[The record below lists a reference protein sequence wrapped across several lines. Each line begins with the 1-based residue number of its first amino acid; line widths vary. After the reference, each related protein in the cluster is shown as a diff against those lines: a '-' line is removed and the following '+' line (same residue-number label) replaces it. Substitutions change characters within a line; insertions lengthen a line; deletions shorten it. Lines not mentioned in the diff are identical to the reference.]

1 MDLKQA
7 ARRRFLKEGAAL
19 AGVAVGARS
28 VGAQTT
34 GSGQLEKM
42 ATHAMA
48 FGERS
53 RFVTVMRPTIS
64 NIGQNIFLH
73 GEPDGLDA
81 FTPLRD
87 LVGNITPSDLHY
99 VSSHGSVP
107 PDIDPGHHRLVI
119 SGMVKRPLVF
129 TMDELVRL
137 PSVSRPHYIECVVN
151 RPTTVGKTVEQM
163 HGMIACSE
171 WTGVPLATLLDEV
184 GVEAGANWVFAEG
197 AESIR
202 LGASLPLGKALDD
215 VIVAYGQNGE
225 PVRPHQGY
233 PLRLVV
239 PGFQGKYH
247 VKWLRRLRLV
257 KRPLMSYWEKH
268 HFLDRGYRPGGE
280 ARASDFGGDFY
291 LEQGA
296 KSVITFP
303 SGEQRLPSPGHYT
316 IAGLAW
322 SGSGAVRR
330 VEVSTDG
337 GGSWNDAMIDEPA
350 RRMAWTRFTAPWTWN
365 GREAMLQS
373 RCTDEKGQVQPTE
386 ARYREFWGTSGAPH
400 GNAIQPWRVTNEGH
414 VLNAL

>member
-1 MDLKQA
+1 
-7 ARRRFLKEGAAL
+7 
-19 AGVAVGARS
+19 
-28 VGAQTT
+28 
-34 GSGQLEKM
+34 
-42 ATHAMA
+42 MA

-53 RFVTVMRPTIS
+53 RYVTVMRPMIS

-73 GEPDGLDA
+73 GEPEGLDA

-87 LVGNITPSDLHY
+87 LVGNVTPSDLHY

-107 PDIDPGHHRLVI
+107 PDIDPGQHRLVI
-119 SGMVKRPLVF
+119 SGLVKRPLAF

-151 RPTTVGKTVEQM
+151 RPTTEGKTVEQM

-171 WTGVPLATLLDEV
+171 WTGVPLSALLDEV
-184 GVEAGANWVFAEG
+184 GVEPGANWVFAEG

-202 LGASLPLGKALDD
+202 LGASLPMGKALDD

-280 ARASDFGGDFY
+280 ARTSDFGGDFY
-291 LEQGA
+291 LEQGP

-303 SGEQRLPSPGHYT
+303 SGAQRLPGAGYFT
-316 IAGLAW
+316 ISGLAW

-337 GGSWNDAMIDEPA
+337 GRSWNDAAIDDPP

-365 GREAMLQS
+365 GKEAMLQS

-386 ARYREFWGTSGAPH
+386 DKYREFWGTSGAPH